1 MKEKKITRQELA
13 SGMLIALTSHTDA
26 TVYILGN
33 QHEDTGFVWQLMRH
47 ERGMITSCGWAD
59 YSSFLHPTKKQLN
72 SIYNA
77 PMIARYQ
84 ATLTETT

>member
-33 QHEDTGFVWQLMRH
+33 QHENTGFVWQLMRH
-47 ERGMITSCGWAD
+47 ERGMITGCGWAD
-59 YSSFLHPTKKQLN
+59 YSSFLHPTKEQLN

-84 ATLTETT
+84 ATLTETI